1 LYSPLFFIFSFYAI
15 LGQPPTPGGYVTEEG
30 IIKYDPSRFTYIPF
44 LPRHE
49 YERVEKYRKILNQ
62 MNLIGAYDNGVGFGN
77 ISQRK
82 NYSHILRTQNP
93 QFIISGSQTG
103 HLKDLSGEHY
113 TRVIDVDIDA
123 FAVTA
128 QGAVKASSETVTHA
142 SIYQRNPYIQAVV
155 HFHHK
160 KVWDNMIKGDYEF
173 TGKWILYGT
182 YEMAI
187 AVRDCIG
194 DKTQGIFVM
203 KGHEE
208 GAIAYGPN
216 LSTVMH
222 IINRIYKKYIK

>member
-1 LYSPLFFIFSFYAI
+1 
-15 LGQPPTPGGYVTEEG
+15 LGKSHHPITPGAKVIEEG
-30 IIKYDPSRFTYIPF
+30 IIKYDTSRFTYVPT
-44 LPRHE
+44 LPRYE
-49 YERVEKYRKILNQ
+49 YETVEKYRKILKQ

-82 NYSHILRTQNP
+82 NYSHIYRTQKP
-93 QFIISGSQTG
+93 QFIITGSKTG
-103 HLKDLSGEHY
+103 HLKDLAGEHY
-113 TRVIDVDIDA
+113 TRVIDFDIEA
-123 FAVTA
+123 FSVTA

-142 SIYQRNPYIQAVV
+142 AIYRMNPYIQAVI

-160 KVWDNMIKGDYEF
+160 KIWDKMIEIGHEF

-194 DKTQGIFVM
+194 DKTQGVFVM
-203 KGHEE
+203 KGHKE

-216 LSTVMH
+216 LSTALN
-222 IINRIYKKYIK
+222 IIERVYKKYIKK